1 MILNEQGRRQ
11 SEATL
16 LRGGFFFMVESEP
29 CTELKQRVQA
39 LEKAAFK
46 RRKAEDALKESE
58 KILSQ
63 IVQGSPI
70 PTIVIDTSHTV
81 THCNVAYEEL
91 TGIAACEM
99 LGTDKQWQTFYA
111 TKRPIMADLIVE
123 NKPEQEIAKYYGG
136 KYRKSKIIE
145 GAYEA
150 EDFFTAL
157 GEKGKHIFF
166 TAAPLRDAEGNIIGA
181 IETLQ
186 DLTDWKH
193 AEEELRKS
201 ERRLRS
207 LFQFIP
213 YPTVVLTLDGPV
225 LYLNI
230 AFTEA
235 FGWSIEELEGKTIP
249 YVPAEL
255 QEETDKKMRQLITE
269 RTLPNYETRRLTK
282 DGRILDVVIRGAV
295 YSERKGEAS
304 GLLTILRDVT
314 QEKRMQR
321 INETLLHISMA
332 LPAYPKL
339 EDLLDYISGEI
350 KRTLNVQGA
359 IVILLD
365 EKRHELFFLGAA
377 YDDRATEKRAKEIKY
392 SAEKGISGRVIKTG
406 EPVIVPDTSKDPD
419 FYSIVDQQLG
429 YTSRNMLDVPLRS
442 GDRIIGVLCAT
453 NKNEGA
459 FDHTDI
465 ELLNMIGGTVALSI
479 ENARVSQELK
489 QAYEEVKG
497 LNRAKDKVISHLSH
511 ELKTPVAILSG
522 SLNLLLRR
530 LSELPEK
537 TWKPTI
543 EMAQRN
549 LNRIIDLQ
557 YEVEDIME
565 DKEYK
570 AYGLLSF
577 LLDQCTDELLTLIA
591 EEVNEAEVIDR
602 VKKRI
607 DDLFGPKEVVP
618 REVDLSEFLKQ
629 RLEALRPLFSHR
641 QVEIVTTIEAAHDIY
656 MPLDPL
662 QKILDGL
669 LKNAIENTPDEG
681 RVEIAIRKKGKGTEL
696 SVHDYGVGI
705 IEENQR
711 RIFEGFFTTLDTLD
725 YSSKQPFDFNA
736 GGKGADLLRM
746 KIFSERYHFTITMES
761 IRCRFIPKESD
772 MCPGRISECRFCET
786 REDCFHSG
794 ETTFSLYFPPAPEK
808 DMRVEKV
815 RKSQFTE
822 A

>member
-1 MILNEQGRRQ
+1 M
-11 SEATL
+11 AK
-16 LRGGFFFMVESEP
+16 SEP
-29 CTELKQRVQA
+29 YRELKQRVKD

-46 RRKAEDALKESE
+46 RKKTEDALRESE

-70 PTIVIDTSHTV
+70 PTIVIDNSHTI
-81 THCNVAYEEL
+81 THCNRAYEEL

-99 LGTDKQWQTFYA
+99 IGTDKQWQTFYA
-111 TKRPIMADLIVE
+111 EKRPIMADLIVE
-123 NKPEQEIAKYYGG
+123 NEPEKEILKYYEG
-136 KYRKSKIIE
+136 KYKKSKIIE

-150 EDFFTAL
+150 EDFFTDL
-157 GEKGKHIFF
+157 GDTGRYIFF
-166 TAAPLRDAEGNIIGA
+166 TAAPLRDAEGNIVGA

-186 DLTDWKH
+186 DVTERKH

-213 YPTVVLTLDGPV
+213 YPTVVLTLDGLV
-225 LYLNI
+225 SYLNI
-230 AFTEA
+230 AFTQA

-255 QEETDKKMRQLITE
+255 QDEKDSKMRQLLE
-269 RTLPNYETRRLTK
+269 KKSLPNYETRRLTK
-282 DGRILDVVIRGAV
+282 DGAIKDVVIRGSV
-295 YSERKGEAS
+295 YSERKGEPS
-304 GLLTILRDVT
+304 GVLMILRDVT

-321 INETLLHISMA
+321 INETLLRISMA
-332 LPAYPKL
+332 LPAYPYL

-350 KRTLNVQGA
+350 KRALNVQGA

-365 EKRHELFFLGAA
+365 EKRHEFFFLGAA
-377 YDDRATEKRAKEIKY
+377 YDDEATEKRAKEIRY
-392 SAEKGISGRVIKTG
+392 PAEKGISGRVIKTG

-419 FYSIVDQQLG
+419 FHSLVDQQLG

-442 GDRIIGVLCAT
+442 GDRITGVLCAT
-453 NKNEGA
+453 NKNEGI
-459 FDHTDI
+459 FDQTDI

-489 QAYEEVKG
+489 RAYEEVKS

-522 SLNLLLRR
+522 SLNLLLRK

-537 TWKPTI
+537 SWKPTI

-549 LNRIIDLQ
+549 LNRIIDLH

-565 DKEYK
+565 DNEYK
-570 AYGLLSF
+570 AHGLLSF
-577 LLDQCTDELLTLIA
+577 LLDQCRDELTTLIA
-591 EEVNEAEVIDR
+591 EETDDVGLAERIQ
-602 VKKRI
+602 KRI
-607 DDLFGPKEVVP
+607 DDLFGPKETVSA
-618 REVDLSEFLKQ
+618 EVDLSEFFEQ
-629 RLEALRPLFSHR
+629 RLEALQPLFSHR
-641 QVEIVTTIEAAHDIY
+641 QVEIVTNLEDVPLIY

-662 QKILDGL
+662 EKIIDGL

-681 RVEIAIRKKGKGTEL
+681 KVEVAVRKKGSGTEL

-705 IEENQR
+705 IEENQQ
-711 RIFEGFFTTLDTLD
+711 RIFEGFFTTLDTMD
-725 YSSKQPFDFNA
+725 YSSKNPFDFNA

-761 IRCRFIPKESD
+761 TRCRFIPNEHD
-772 MCPGRISECRFCET
+772 ICPGRISECSFCET
-786 REDCFHSG
+786 REDCFRSG
-794 ETTFSLYFPPAPEK
+794 ETIFSIYFPPAPEADIQRGK
-808 DMRVEKV
+808 MRK
-815 RKSQFTE
+815 RPFTE

>member
-1 MILNEQGRRQ
+1 M
-11 SEATL
+11 AT
-16 LRGGFFFMVESEP
+16 GEP
-29 CTELKQRVQA
+29 YRELKQRVKD

-46 RRKAEDALKESE
+46 RKKTEDALRESE

-70 PTIVIDTSHTV
+70 PTIVIDNSHTI
-81 THCNVAYEEL
+81 THCNKAYEEL
-91 TGIAACEM
+91 TGLAACDM

-111 TKRPIMADLIVE
+111 KKRPIMADLIVE
-123 NKPEQEIAKYYGG
+123 NEPEREILKYYDG
-136 KYRKSKIIE
+136 KYKKSKIIE

-150 EDFFTAL
+150 EDFFADL
-157 GEKGKHIFF
+157 GDAGRYIFF

-186 DLTDWKH
+186 DITERKH

-213 YPTVVLTLDGPV
+213 YPTVVLTLDGRV
-225 LYLNI
+225 SYMNT

-235 FGWSIEELEGKTIP
+235 FGWSIEELEGKTVP

-255 QEETDKKMRQLITE
+255 KRETNKKMKQLIE
-269 RTLPNYETRRLTK
+269 GKTLPNYETKRLTR
-282 DGRILDVVIRGAV
+282 DGRILDVVIRGSV
-295 YSERKGEAS
+295 YSETKGEAS
-304 GLLTILRDVT
+304 GVLMILRDVT

-321 INETLLHISMA
+321 INETLLRISMA
-332 LPAYPKL
+332 LPAYPNL

-377 YDDRATEKRAKEIKY
+377 YDDEATEKRAKEIRY
-392 SAEKGISGRVIKTG
+392 SAEKGISGRVIRTG

-419 FYSIVDQQLG
+419 FHSLVDQQLG

-442 GDRIIGVLCAT
+442 GDRITGVLCAT
-453 NKNEGA
+453 NKKEGI
-459 FDHTDI
+459 FDQTDI

-489 QAYEEVKG
+489 RAYEEVKS

-570 AYGLLSF
+570 AKGFLSF
-577 LLDQCTDELLTLIA
+577 LLDQCRDELTTLIG
-591 EEVNEAEVIDR
+591 EETDQMGVTERIQ
-602 VKKRI
+602 KRI
-607 DDLFGPKEVVP
+607 DDLFGPKEAVGT
-618 REVDLSEFLKQ
+618 EVDLSEFLEQ
-629 RLEALRPLFSHR
+629 RLDALQPLFSHR
-641 QVEIVTTIEAAHDIY
+641 KIEIVTSFEEAPLIY
-656 MPLDPL
+656 MPFDPL
-662 QKILDGL
+662 KKIIDGL

-681 RVEIAIRKKGKGTEL
+681 RVEVAVKKKGRGTEL

-705 IEENQR
+705 IEENQK
-711 RIFEGFFTTLDTLD
+711 RIFEGFFTTHDTMD
-725 YSSKQPFDFNA
+725 YSSKNPFDFNA

-746 KIFSERYHFTITMES
+746 KIFSERYNFAIEMKST
-761 IRCRFIPKESD
+761 RCRFIPKEND
-772 MCPGRISECRFCET
+772 ICPGRISECRFCER
-786 REDCFHSG
+786 REDCLHSG
-794 ETTFSLYFPPAPEK
+794 ETTFSLYFPPISTEGA
-808 DMRVEKV
+808 RVEEIKE
-815 RKSQFTE
+815 SPFTE